1 MTTSWLLALAFLGAG
16 APIGD
21 GEARLSID
29 VREVDA
35 RDVVALLAEAGG
47 RQSVVDGDVA
57 CRLTL
62 KVKELSWR
70 GAFEQVL
77 RACRLGAEEEGPV
90 LRVAPLQR
98 LAQEERE
105 RRALADEQA
114 RSRRSEWTALRLSYA
129 RAAEL
134 APVLAK
140 FLPPGSQVTF
150 DARTNTL
157 FVEAA
162 GVAR

>member
-1 MTTSWLLALAFLGAG
+1 MITSLLLAAALLGAG
-16 APIGD
+16 PTAD

-35 RDVVALLAEAGG
+35 KDVVGLLAEAGG

-62 KVKELSWR
+62 KVRELRWR
-70 GAFEQVL
+70 DTFEQVL
-77 RACRLGAEEEGPV
+77 RACRLGAEEDGQV

-98 LAQEERE
+98 LAEEQRE
-105 RRALADEQA
+105 RRALGDEQA
-114 RSRRSEWTALRLSYA
+114 RSRRSGWTALQLSYA

-134 APVLAK
+134 APLLAK

-162 GVAR
+162 GTAP

>member
-1 MTTSWLLALAFLGAG
+1 MNALLLAFALAAAG
-16 APIGD
+16 GPIGD

-35 RDVVALLAEAGG
+35 RDVLGLLAEAGG

-57 CRLTL
+57 CRFTL
-62 KVKELSWR
+62 KVKELRWR
-70 GAFEQVL
+70 DAFEQVL
-77 RACRLGAEEEGPV
+77 RACRLGVEEDGPV

-98 LAQEERE
+98 LAEERRE
-105 RRALADEQA
+105 RRALVDEQA
-114 RSRRSEWTALRLSYA
+114 RSQRSTWTALRLSYA

-157 FVEAA
+157 FVQAS
-162 GVAR
+162 GVGR